1 MEYASFYGG
10 RRGSSFIIVKSY
22 LDIPSMVNDFSQG
35 GAFTGVNYDEYVIIN
50 TVNKNHPDN
59 GKVFRRGYDYNSTR
73 TIEAYHA
80 YRANGTEIINGTP
93 AEYREAVYNYDDSFL
108 AGGAIYV
115 GTIVGPAGRGP
126 HLEFTTYELAEEKQA
141 TEGFEDRKTY
151 GEYNLQNSLLPGKY
165 IENEEIR
172 YNDAIQ
178 WYCTSIRDDYNQDTQ
193 AYIGVKIPYPVI
205 DYTTTVVDPYDFGG
219 QYTDM
224 TEATRTDDGTHPFYE
239 RWNLSIPHGIKG
251 DTIKNFRVIIPQQE
265 DIIYEVG
272 TTDQYSGFD
281 DDVENSRAI
290 LVYDYYNYDNEQ
302 NPEVITYYMGD
313 YNQITDFTIASDGTV
328 TMAFTHEDT
337 VTYNQLI
344 KWINNI
350 TLNQDSQGYSHPGRF
365 IVTYNDGTSQTYDLD
380 WVKDIRFGM
389 DQQNHYDGTVY
400 IDYTIS
406 NTTEY
411 PKLIK
416 WIDDISIAT
425 QTIEPYEP
433 QEEGQQAIQGVT
445 QGTFVIKY
453 NDGTDLIE
461 YLKWV
466 NNITLSSRGALTL
479 HYSGNGQ
486 DKVISSINQDNFI
499 RWINDVDLSNDG
511 TLTITY
517 NTGTETTVYDPQ
529 MMVDVTTFTPDT
541 EVFTNTIKWVTG
553 VSFNPN
559 GNIVVN
565 YNTGSP
571 DVYEDQVKW
580 IQNVSLDNSTGI
592 FKIQYNQNIPDYT
605 TRLKWPK
612 NVSIVTQ
619 SDMNQRQGMGSQKV
633 KIDYTTGESEEIGQ
647 PLNYIMRSMITPN
660 DRHLIVLYADPAK
673 RASIVANHQAYNFGG
688 ADPYTDKYDGLGY
701 TGWLDLGSVYTDTGI
716 LIGLNLSF
724 EDIPTQQVP
733 EQQGEIAMPTQEEII
748 GYLNFTYPNGLYG
761 ANMTGKIVT
770 VGQQGSD
777 KFFYGF
783 DYNFETGTTNYKG
796 WYYLGTFDNVS
807 AVIMFQNDPPV
818 NLQQDTLCFII
829 EEIYSISYNLTNI
842 ESTNKQT
849 VIAAGGTYV
858 TKLVGLINNISITM
872 NGTDITSSVYNSVTS
887 EIRIDSSNTTIKT
900 VTGDLV
906 ITATGA

>member
-93 AEYREAVYNYDDSFL
+93 AEYREAVYDYDDSFL

-126 HLEFTTYELAEEKQA
+126 HLEFTTYAIAQAKQA
-141 TEGFEDRKTY
+141 SQGFEDRKTY

-165 IENEEIR
+165 EEGTSVL
-172 YNDAIQ
+172 YNDAIK
-178 WYCTSIRDDYNQDTQ
+178 WYCTSIRDDYNEDTQ
-193 AYIGVKIPYPVI
+193 VYIGVKIPYPVI
-205 DYTTTVVDPYDFGG
+205 DYTTTVVTPYDTETGV
-219 QYTDM
+219 YTDK
-224 TEATRTDDGTHPFYE
+224 TAATRTDDGTHPFYE

-251 DTIKNFRVIIPQQE
+251 DAIKNFRIITPQEGQE
-265 DIIYEVG
+265 ILDV
-272 TTDQYSGFD
+272 TTNEQYSGFQ
-281 DDVENSRAI
+281 DDVDNNRQI
-290 LVYDYYNYDNEQ
+290 LVYDYYNYDNVQ

-328 TMAFTHEDT
+328 TMAFTHQDT
-337 VTYNQLI
+337 VTYTELI
-344 KWINNI
+344 KWITNI
-350 TLNQDSQGYSHPGRF
+350 TVNEDDQGNSYPGRF
-365 IVTYNDGTSQTYDLD
+365 IVTYNNGTSQTYDLD
-380 WVKDIRFGM
+380 WVKDIRFGT

-400 IDYTIS
+400 IDYTVS

-433 QEEGQQAIQGVT
+433 QEEGQQPIQGVV
-445 QGTFVIKY
+445 QGTFVINY

-466 NNITLSSRGALTL
+466 NNITLSSRGELTL

-486 DKVISSINQDNFI
+486 DKLISSAGNNNFI
-499 RWINDVDLSNDG
+499 RWINDVDLANDG

-517 NTGTETTVYDPQ
+517 NTGTETTTFDEQ
-529 MMVDVTTFTPDT
+529 MQVDVTTWTPDT
-541 EVFTNTIKWVTG
+541 EVFSSAIKWVTG
-553 VSFNPN
+553 VTFADN
-559 GNIVVN
+559 GNVVVN

-571 DVYEDQVKW
+571 DVYENEVKW
-580 IQNVSLDNSTGI
+580 IQNISLNTTTGV
-592 FKIQYNQNIPDYT
+592 FTIQYNQDIPDYT
-605 TRLKWPK
+605 ARLKWPT
-612 NVSIVTQ
+612 NVSISTQ
-619 SDMNQRQGMGSQKV
+619 SVQEEIEGSGTQKV
-633 KIDYTTGESEEIGQ
+633 KVSYTTGQSEEIGE
-647 PLNYIMRSMITPN
+647 PLNYIMKTMITN
-660 DRHLIVLYADPAK
+660 SDKHLIVLYSDPQR
-673 RASIVANHQAYNFGG
+673 RALFKANGSAYNFGG
-688 ADPYTDKYDGLGY
+688 SPDPYKDPTFGY
-701 TGWLDLGSVYTDTGI
+701 SGWLDLGSIYSDSGI
-716 LIGLNLSF
+716 LIGLNLTF
-724 EDIPTQQVP
+724 EEIPSEQ
-733 EQQGEIAMPTQEEII
+733 QQGEPPTQEEII
-748 GYLNFTYPNGLYG
+748 SYLNISYPNGLYG
-761 ANMTGKIVT
+761 AGITGKIVT
-770 VGQQGSD
+770 VGEQGSD
-777 KFFYGF
+777 KYFYGF
-783 DYNFETGTTNYKG
+783 DYNFETGTTTYKG

-807 AVIMFQNDPPV
+807 AVMMLQNDPPI
-818 NLQQDTLCFII
+818 NLQQDTLCLII
-829 EEIYSISYNLTNI
+829 EEIYSITYNLTNI

-849 VIAAGGTYV
+849 VIGSGGTYE
-858 TKLVGLINNISITM
+858 TKLVGLSISNLSVTM
-872 NGTDITSSVYNSVTS
+872 GGTDITSSVYNSITN
-887 EIRIDSSNTTIKT
+887 EIKISPSSATYQS
-900 VTGDLV
+900 VTGDIV